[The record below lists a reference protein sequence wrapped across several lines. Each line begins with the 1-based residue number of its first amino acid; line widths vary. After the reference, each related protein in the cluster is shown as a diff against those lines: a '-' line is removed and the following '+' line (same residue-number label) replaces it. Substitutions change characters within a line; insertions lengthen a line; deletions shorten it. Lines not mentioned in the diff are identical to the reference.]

1 MLIDS
6 ELVITVRD
14 AYGVDFH
21 EGLFL
26 NTKLIQL

>member
-14 AYGVDFH
+14 ADGVDSH

-26 NTKLIQL
+26 STKLIQL